1 MFHKHN
7 YRSCLPL
14 YLNAH
19 HRPFWNIFLLFKFF
33 TFNHFKYDLLVF
45 SGGVHC
51 IFDNGSFDIKNSFMQ
66 YKNGDS
72 YFPWKLR
79 ARRSSDSHAVGNLSP
94 ALLPSRLLQ
103 AASSRLNARGGL
115 SPALEWTDL
124 PGICFP
130 GTWHVLSSSR
140 SSSSFSWST
149 VSSLTPLNMLLCCIR
164 SVLVTRA
171 AHRLSVTCLYV
182 VPPLRVFFCDLLE
195 TTRFLFLYPVRT
207 AASQWRP
214 WAVAFS
220 RGGARAPFWPRACCL
235 FDLRRSTS
243 QSTVPLHPETR
254 LPGYFKE
261 KVGWW
266 IYNAQP
272 IPYQRVSYWC

>member
-1 MFHKHN
+1 MGT
-7 YRSCLPL
+7 R
-14 YLNAH
+14 
-19 HRPFWNIFLLFKFF
+19 IFPENSSPVAPVTAAPWGIWARLC
-33 TFNHFKYDLLVF
+33 
-45 SGGVHC
+45 SEP
-51 IFDNGSFDIKNSFMQ
+51 GSA
-66 YKNGDS
+66 
-72 YFPWKLR
+72 P
-79 ARRSSDSHAVGNLSP
+79 VSP
-94 ALLPSRLLQ
+94 PAGCVLPSER
-103 AASSRLNARGGL
+103 SWCL

-149 VSSLTPLNMLLCCIR
+149 VSSLTPLNMPLCCIR